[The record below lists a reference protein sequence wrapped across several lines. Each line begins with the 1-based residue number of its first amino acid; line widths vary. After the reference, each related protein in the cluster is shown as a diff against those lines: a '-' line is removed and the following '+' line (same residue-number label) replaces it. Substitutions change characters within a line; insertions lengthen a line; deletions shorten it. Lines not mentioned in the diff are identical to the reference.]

1 MNRLITRINK
11 LERLVHVGPE
21 AELRGLSDEEL
32 ERRLDELL
40 MRVSEE
46 DIRAMAREHNEFYTP
61 ERLEATLARW
71 RRLCQNIE
79 DKRDLQERGERVP
92 GARDGDA
99 NITVG

>member
-1 MNRLITRINK
+1 MNRLITRITK

-21 AELRGLSDEEL
+21 AELRNAEL

-46 DIRAMAREHNEFYTP
+46 DIRVMAREHPELYTP
-61 ERLEATLARW
+61 EPLEAKLARS

-79 DKRDLQERGERVP
+79 DKNPTPR
-92 GARDGDA
+92 
-99 NITVG
+99 